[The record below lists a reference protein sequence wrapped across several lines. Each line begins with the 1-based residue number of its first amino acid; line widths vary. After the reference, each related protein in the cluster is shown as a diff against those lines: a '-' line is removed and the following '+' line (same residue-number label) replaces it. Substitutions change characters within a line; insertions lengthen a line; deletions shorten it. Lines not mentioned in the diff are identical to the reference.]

1 MHSVPATGTGIAQE
15 EHFGVAIFASED
27 QHEPQQEAVRSAHG
41 SSESQTTHHDGRTIR
56 TASRPT
62 IDNALA
68 SLCTRAF

>member
-1 MHSVPATGTGIAQE
+1 MHSAAPMGIGNAQDV
-15 EHFGVAIFASED
+15 HLGVVIFASED
-27 QHEPQQEAVRSAHG
+27 QQEPQQEAFRSRHG

-56 TASRPT
+56 SASRPT